1 MRLFRSP
8 FEGVILSVAKDPD
21 DLPLPQ
27 PLVAF
32 KPKSSWFRF
41 AQLILVAALACTTL
55 AATNRFDDL
64 NHKLMCTC
72 GCSQLL
78 GECNHVGCPDSPGE
92 LADLHAQMDNG
103 LGDRPILNYFATKYG
118 PTVLAAPMRGGF
130 DNVAWIVPFAAL
142 ALAIFGVA
150 LLIRKWRVK
159 TVAAP
164 SAAANA
170 PFDPMRDRIRK
181 ETEY

>member
-1 MRLFRSP
+1 MRKTR
-8 FEGVILSVAKDPD
+8 IL
-21 DLPLPQ
+21 Q
-27 PLVAF
+27 LVF
-32 KPKSSWFRF
+32 
-41 AQLILVAALACTTL
+41 VAALACT
-55 AATNRFDDL
+55 AMGASDRFNDL

-92 LADLHAQMDNG
+92 LADLRTQMDAG
-103 LGDRPILNYFATKYG
+103 LGDRPILNYFAAKYG

-130 DNVAWIVPFAAL
+130 DDVAWITPFAAL
-142 ALAIFGVA
+142 FFATLGVG
-150 LLIRKWRVK
+150 LLIRKWHMK

-164 SAAANA
+164 TQAANE
-170 PFDPMRDRIRK
+170 PHDPLREQIRK